1 MGMTVYDLLQ
11 MFISPE
17 EQRVV
22 LVDLK
27 DGDVQEIYDGEF
39 GEMSD
44 EYQELEVQSIDNI
57 YDDPSCHGKLVV
69 NVDTSEM
76 G

>member
-1 MGMTVYDLLQ
+1 MNPTVSELLDL
-11 MFISPE
+11 FIDGND
-17 EQRVV
+17 QRVV
-22 LVDLK
+22 LVDLNNDATEIF
-27 DGDVQEIYDGEF
+27 DGTL

-57 YDDPSCHGKLVV
+57 YDDPSCHGKLVI

>member
-1 MGMTVYDLLQ
+1 MNPTVSELLDL
-11 MFISPE
+11 FIDGSD
-17 EQRVV
+17 QRVV
-22 LVDLK
+22 LVDLNNDAEEIF
-27 DGDVQEIYDGEF
+27 DGTLN
-39 GEMSD
+39 EMSD

-57 YDDPSCHGKLVV
+57 YDDPSCHGKLVI

>member
-1 MGMTVYDLLQ
+1 MNPTVSELLDL
-11 MFISPE
+11 FIDGND
-17 EQRVV
+17 QRVV
-22 LVDLK
+22 LVDLNNDATEIF
-27 DGDVQEIYDGEF
+27 DGTLS
-39 GEMSD
+39 EMSD

-57 YDDPSCHGKLVV
+57 YDDPSCHGKLVI

>member
-1 MGMTVYDLLQ
+1 MNPTVSELLDL
-11 MFISPE
+11 FIDGND
-17 EQRVV
+17 QRVV
-22 LVDLK
+22 LVDLNNDAEEIF
-27 DGDVQEIYDGEF
+27 DGTLN
-39 GEMSD
+39 EMSD

-57 YDDPSCHGKLVV
+57 YDDPSCHGKLVI

>member
-1 MGMTVYDLLQ
+1 MNPTVSELLDL
-11 MFISPE
+11 FIDGND
-17 EQRVV
+17 QRVV
-22 LVDLK
+22 LVDLNNDAEEIF
-27 DGDVQEIYDGEF
+27 DGTLGD
-39 GEMSD
+39 MPD

-57 YDDPSCHGKLVV
+57 YDDPSCHGKLVI

>member
-1 MGMTVYDLLQ
+1 MNPTVSALLDL
-11 MFISPE
+11 FIDGSD
-17 EQRVV
+17 QRVV
-22 LVDLK
+22 LVDLNNDATEIF
-27 DGDVQEIYDGEF
+27 DGTLN
-39 GEMSD
+39 EMPD

-57 YDDPSCHGKLVV
+57 YDDPSCHGKLVI

>member
-1 MGMTVYDLLQ
+1 MNPTVSELLDL
-11 MFISPE
+11 FIDGSD
-17 EQRVV
+17 QRVV
-22 LVDLK
+22 LVDLNNDATEIF
-27 DGDVQEIYDGEF
+27 DGTLN
-39 GEMSD
+39 EMSD

-57 YDDPSCHGKLVV
+57 YDDPSFHGKLVI

>member
-1 MGMTVYDLLQ
+1 MNPTVSELLDL
-11 MFISPE
+11 FIDGND
-17 EQRVV
+17 QRVV
-22 LVDLK
+22 LVDLNNDATEIF
-27 DGDVQEIYDGEF
+27 DGTL
-39 GEMSD
+39 GEMPD

-57 YDDPSCHGKLVV
+57 YDDPSCHGKLVI

>member
-1 MGMTVYDLLQ
+1 MNPTVSELLDL
-11 MFISPE
+11 FIDGND
-17 EQRVV
+17 QRVV
-22 LVDLK
+22 LVDLNNDATEIF
-27 DGDVQEIYDGEF
+27 DGTLA
-39 GEMSD
+39 EMSD

-57 YDDPSCHGKLVV
+57 YDDPSCHGKLVI

>member
-1 MGMTVYDLLQ
+1 MNPTVSELLDL
-11 MFISPE
+11 FIDGND
-17 EQRVV
+17 QRVV
-22 LVDLK
+22 LVDLNK
-27 DGDVQEIYDGEF
+27 DAEEIFDGTLGD
-39 GEMSD
+39 MPD

-57 YDDPSCHGKLVV
+57 YDDPSCHGKLVI